1 MQNCEAYIFCA
12 RRGAEIAVGFRA
24 ELLSQLGKALSNF
37 KRTEGI
43 APFLVVILSAVEES
57 PCPGDLTHAQRSVR
71 APLVFLATKKAGRSS
86 RFAQRLRVI
95 SRN

>member
-43 APFLVVILSAVEES
+43 VPYSTPYSLLVSFGDGGTPLEMKPGVCPSDIGVPKKLILRNFWGKGSGS
-57 PCPGDLTHAQRSVR
+57 P
-71 APLVFLATKKAGRSS
+71 
-86 RFAQRLRVI
+86 
-95 SRN
+95 